1 MARASGGNKRVVSPA
16 NMRSEKRK
24 ESVLPVERRR
34 SALRRDL
41 NDMVRDPTGGLSEA
55 KLWASLGKAI
65 AAYLLM
71 SNATYIIAYWDALAI
86 LLLIMVAP
94 DLIKKVLNLKYQ
106 QGVSK

>member
-1 MARASGGNKRVVSPA
+1 MARTSSGDEGMVSPA
-16 NMRSEKRK
+16 NLRTEKRK
-24 ESVLPVERRR
+24 ESILPIDRRR

-41 NDMVRDPTGGLSEA
+41 NDMVRDPAGGLSEA

-71 SNATYIIAYWDALAI
+71 SNAAHIIAYWDALAI

-94 DLIKKVLNLKYQ
+94 DLIKKILNLKYQ
-106 QGVSK
+106 QGVTK